1 MADIDINALAQFF
14 NKQSAVVSNQALER
28 AFAERL
34 AAEEAASKASIQ
46 RIEAA
51 KLASAER
58 IKNQAILMNE
68 READTARRLAA
79 DAANFEAQIQAEK
92 TARQLAQE
100 QIDSQK
106 RIAIRK
112 REEEAYLQSDL
123 NGKQEIARQI
133 VVNSQAELK
142 ALQDKRTAGLTV
154 SQEELAREQE
164 LQAQIDTY
172 SKRELAMIKAKQKAA
187 LDNVP
192 IQQKLAYLQDRIAQR
207 TEAARKSQEAYLE
220 DVEAAR
226 EEFGEGTT
234 EFDDAVTMAQDR
246 KKIRDEADDITFGVS
261 QNDVLG
267 NLKSLDGKSILA
279 GLIGGTGGAAIASII
294 SQGVSNVPYL
304 GAILKVVKGISALV
318 GVGVAAINKG
328 VEKYETIYTS
338 YFSNIQTR
346 LQGWQS
352 KTMDDAKN
360 KNAYF
365 DAIETQLENM
375 GVTNSPYVSRAKL
388 MENVNELVSK
398 GIAFNI
404 EQRAVIAT
412 LADRMVTTFNAM
424 DATLTSLTKLR
435 QTDMTIAALGTEST
449 VNEFLNSRF
458 GDTSYMNEVYD
469 TVNSRLLDATA
480 IMDDTEDIVS
490 YLFNINKW
498 LGALYANGMSATG
511 VEKLA
516 QGIAYLSTGDFES
529 FNSDSA
535 LRTLF
540 ALATNGQYSNLLT
553 SGVTADNINDLLANI
568 VTYLASISA
577 DTNNV
582 TKSVKAGI
590 YGGLSL
596 SDVKA
601 AGNLTTSDIATIASR
616 EYSWDASLADVSV
629 LLERSMENTNF
640 VDKVNNVIDNLYF
653 TIGEQLVDSTMS
665 GVTSRI
671 FSLGRSSEVST
682 YAVWKVSQVLGESTN
697 SKLLKKIFSGINSIA
712 GLTSLDELLNID
724 DDDGETS
731 ALESIIDLF
740 SSKGSL
746 TSNKLSLLSMLTDE
760 ARLSQTSRGTTLSK
774 ILGVTKGV
782 SSSID
787 INSLNTSSADVYAT
801 SLISQANST
810 GSTAI
815 TDSSSTTVYDISAL
829 YSALFE
835 EQQAIRVILADVESN
850 AKYALTESTYNV
862 SDNTTQLKL
871 DALKSYSSFV

>member
-192 IQQKLAYLQDRIAQR
+192 IQQKLAYLQDRVAQR

-246 KKIRDEADDITFGVS
+246 KKIRDEADDITFGVN

-267 NLKSLDGKSILA
+267 SLKNLGGKSILA
-279 GLIGGTGGAAIASII
+279 GLVGGTGGAAIASII

-498 LGALYANGMSATG
+498 LGALYANGMSATD

-671 FSLGRSSEVST
+671 FSLGRSGEVST

-724 DDDGETS
+724 GDDGETS

-746 TSNKLSLLSMLTDE
+746 TSSKLSLLSMLTDE

>member
-192 IQQKLAYLQDRIAQR
+192 IQQKLAYLQDRVAQR

-246 KKIRDEADDITFGVS
+246 KKIRDEADDITFGVN

-267 NLKSLDGKSILA
+267 SLKNLSGKSILA
-279 GLIGGTGGAAIASII
+279 GLVGGTGGAAIASII

-671 FSLGRSSEVST
+671 FSLGRSGEVST

-724 DDDGETS
+724 GDDGETS

-746 TSNKLSLLSMLTDE
+746 TSSKLSLLSMLTDE